1 LSSHDTVSGH
11 AGQLLTRPPHP
22 LPVTNFRRVPCL
34 AGLLAA
40 GGLLVAAAAVYGLPW
55 WAFLAGA
62 ALAALLL
69 ACLASPFFGLCATAF
84 TLIIACANLF
94 YLVVGTLQFHFYPY
108 YFPLLFT
115 CLGMLARAGQG
126 RLALASRSAFLPVF
140 LLVFAAETAT
150 LLWTPHPAWG
160 AANIVRLLLNILLY
174 WCVLVLCDSRRR
186 LDGLLKT
193 VLASALMTSIGVI
206 VSMYY
211 EFDLHRYLTSK
222 WALELHFYTIRAG
235 GIESWNQSAGLLSV
249 ASFLAAGYAVLART
263 PLRRAG
269 WGLTAMFFFCTMLLP
284 ASRGA
289 LLGFLGAAVLL
300 ILALPATRRVFLR
313 KTTLFV
319 VVLIAG
325 MLITTPGYI
334 DRLLVGFGYT
344 GELIF
349 SEKKSSSDSD
359 SDATGLSTRFKI
371 WAEGFRSLAKHPGA
385 VLAGLGAGG
394 FTYNVKVF
402 EVHNVYL
409 AFYYDMG
416 LAGLF
421 LLALLGFVFLSRTVP
436 VYHAFQARLARP
448 PGESGPA
455 SADFA
460 LVQFYAVLTAL
471 IAEVAVHGIVDYDLT
486 SFVSRYAFFY
496 LALYDVALRLARER
510 VGAQVPARPLVPTG
524 TAVPRGVSRLA

>member
-1 LSSHDTVSGH
+1 MT
-11 AGQLLTRPPHP
+11 P
-22 LPVTNFRRVPCL
+22 FRLGPCL
-34 AGLLAA
+34 VGLLAA
-40 GGLLVAAAAVYGLPW
+40 VGLLGAATAAYGLPW
-55 WAFLAGA
+55 WASLAGVS
-62 ALAALLL
+62 LAVLFL
-69 ACLASPFFGLCATAF
+69 ACLVSPFFGLCATAF

-94 YLVVGTLQFHFYPY
+94 YLVSGTLQFHIYPY
-108 YFPLLFT
+108 YFPLCFT
-115 CLGMLARAGQG
+115 CLGMLARSGQG
-126 RLALASRSAFLPVF
+126 RLPLASRSAFMPVL
-140 LLVFAAETAT
+140 LLVFVAETVT

-174 WCVLVLCDSRRR
+174 WAVLVLCDTRRR
-186 LDGLLKT
+186 LDVLLKT
-193 VLASALMTSIGVI
+193 VLASAFMTSIGVI
-206 VSMYY
+206 AAMYY
-211 EFDLHRYLTSK
+211 ELDIHRYLTSR
-222 WALELHFYTIRAG
+222 WALELHLYTIRAG

-249 ASFLAAGYAVLART
+249 ASFVAAGYAVLART
-263 PLRRAG
+263 AWRRVG
-269 WGLTAMFFFCTMLLP
+269 WGLCAMYFFCTMLLP

-344 GELIF
+344 GELLF
-349 SEKKSSSDSD
+349 SKKKASTSSD

-371 WAEGFRSLAKHPGA
+371 WAHGFRSLGERPGT
-385 VLAGLGAGG
+385 VLAGMGAGG

-416 LAGLF
+416 LVGLF
-421 LLALLGFVFLSRTVP
+421 LLALLGFIALGRTIP
-436 VYHAFQARLARP
+436 TYLAFQARLARP
-448 PGESGPA
+448 PGGDGGGGPAGAA

-460 LVQFYAVLTAL
+460 LVMFYAVLTAL
-471 IAEVAVHGIVDYDLT
+471 VAEVAVHGIVDYDLT

-496 LALYDVALRLARER
+496 LALYDVALRLAQAR
-510 VGAQVPARPLVPTG
+510 VAALATTSSAISTAGPA
-524 TAVPRGVSRLA
+524 AVPLDAAGSAC